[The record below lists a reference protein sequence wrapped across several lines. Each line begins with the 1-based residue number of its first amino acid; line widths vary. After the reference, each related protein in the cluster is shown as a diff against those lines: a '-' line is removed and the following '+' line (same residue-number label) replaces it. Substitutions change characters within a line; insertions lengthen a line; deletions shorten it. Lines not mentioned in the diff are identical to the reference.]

1 MAGEAASGAVSSAA
15 HERGK
20 SRRRRAI
27 LDAARDIILREGEAG
42 MTMRSMAAKA
52 GVSPATPYN
61 LFGSKQAILQAIYD
75 EDYEAFTR
83 QFEAQA
89 SDDALLRLFDIAD
102 FSIDYFE
109 QQPDFYRALFAILQR
124 HSGSE
129 VDSRSWSLRMAYLQG
144 VVRAGVAAGELSDA
158 TPIELVCSA
167 LLRIVKAIAQ
177 EWVEGALSLEQ
188 ARRELRVSFALVLA
202 SLVTAKGAPAFE
214 QVRKRYG
221 I

>member
-1 MAGEAASGAVSSAA
+1 M
-15 HERGK
+15 
-20 SRRRRAI
+20 RRRAI

-42 MTMRSMAAKA
+42 MTMRSMAAQA

-75 EDYEAFTR
+75 EDYAIFTR

-89 SDDALLRLFDIAD
+89 SDDALIRLFDIAD

-109 QQPDFYRALFAILQR
+109 RQPDFYRALFAILQR

-129 VDSRSWSLRMAYLQG
+129 VESRSWSLRMAYLQG
-144 VVRAGVAAGELSDA
+144 VVRAAMLSGELRDDV
-158 TPIELVCSA
+158 PVELVCSA

-177 EWVEGALSLEQ
+177 EWVEGVLALDE
-188 ARRELRVSFALVLA
+188 ARRELGVSFGLVLA
-202 SLVTAKGAPAFE
+202 SLVTPRGAAAFGE
-214 QVRKRYG
+214 VRQRYA
-221 I
+221 